1 MEGSRPGVEAEDQPL
16 PLAGFVHREVSP
28 LFGSGGSF
36 PVLLVVTL
44 FFLHHFCSLLVRD
57 PQVVCPWLA
66 LVGPRSLNSFPSVAL
81 SSVFF
86 HLESLCSPHL
96 LLSSASRVAERNT
109 LEFITGFSLHSMP
122 RNVTGSSSSSP
133 GWRVEGAQGCHR
145 HSRAPGRWLSRSGSL
160 KQTQAVY

>member
-1 MEGSRPGVEAEDQPL
+1 MEAEDQPL

-86 HLESLCSPHL
+86 HLESLCSPTSCSPL
-96 LLSSASRVAERNT
+96 L
-109 LEFITGFSLHSMP
+109 
-122 RNVTGSSSSSP
+122 P
-133 GWRVEGAQGCHR
+133 GWLKGTRWSLSLASAYTACQGMSLAAAAAAQAGGLRGHRAATGTEGHR
-145 HSRAPGRWLSRSGSL
+145 EDGSL
-160 KQTQAVY
+160 AAGL